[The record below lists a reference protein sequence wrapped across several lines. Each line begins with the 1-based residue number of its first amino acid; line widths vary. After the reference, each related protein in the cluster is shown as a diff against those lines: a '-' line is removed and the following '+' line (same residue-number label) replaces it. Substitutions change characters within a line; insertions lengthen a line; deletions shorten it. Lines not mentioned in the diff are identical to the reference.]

1 MLGVSGI
8 GILKTKKKRA
18 ILDYKNYGIKLE
30 NEYKNNIIR
39 RNFLIVIEAIMVAI
53 VIALKY
59 SLLGVQ

>member
-1 MLGVSGI
+1 MVFWKQS
-8 GILKTKKKRA
+8 KKRA